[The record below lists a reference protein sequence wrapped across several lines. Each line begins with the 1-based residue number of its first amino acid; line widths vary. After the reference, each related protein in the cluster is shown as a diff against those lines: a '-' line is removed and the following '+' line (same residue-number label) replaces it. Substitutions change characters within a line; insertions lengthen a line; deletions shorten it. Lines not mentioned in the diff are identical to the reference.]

1 MTKRRDAR
9 GTLRDYKYEYE
20 RWGSSTKAKKD
31 RAARNSARRS
41 AIRSGRVS
49 VGDGK
54 AIDHRDSNPRNNSP
68 SNLRV
73 MSRSANAGRR
83 EDSRLK
89 GSKRGARRRKR

>member
-41 AIRSGRVS
+41 AIKSGRVS
-49 VGDGK
+49 VGDNKDVHHVNGISDNK
-54 AIDHRDSNPRNNSP
+54 HTRVLPRSVN
-68 SNLRV
+68 R
-73 MSRSANAGRR
+73 GIH
-83 EDSRLK
+83 EKSRLK